1 MRKLSIISIVLAL
14 FCLAS
19 CEINRNPVIIVQ
31 PTLSAVIESDPE
43 IIVAGQWVEFEVVE
57 SLISEPENAVKQV
70 FWTVN
75 GNTLLQDYC
84 FQVGN
89 VLKAKVYVEP
99 GVTNLDVKVEVA
111 YYAGSGSAS
120 ASRERSFTV
129 VQPDVHQFLWG
140 TSMEVVEDNI
150 RAQVVEKENALFY
163 PQVVSEYWTSIHALV
178 PNMFVSAEYQF
189 DNYERLIKLT
199 EAYVLKQEDTS
210 DFSYQRITYQ
220 FAIVYYRLSHA
231 IAMQPLIPTWSIT
244 PTAEQ
249 TAALNAVLTDY
260 SSSTDE
266 QKIIVGK
273 AIANDELSIQAESTS
288 ATNTLVRYT
297 CHAGEPGSVDFMMR
311 FTPRV
316 Q

>member
-1 MRKLSIISIVLAL
+1 MRKLSIISIVLGL

-75 GNTLLQDYC
+75 DNTLRQDYC
-84 FQVGN
+84 YQVGN

-99 GVTNLDVKVEVA
+99 GVTNLDVKVEVS
-111 YYAGSGSAS
+111 YNAGSGSAS

-129 VQPDVHQFLWG
+129 VQPDVHQFIWG
-140 TSMEVVEDNI
+140 NSMDVVEDNI

-163 PQVVSEYWTSIHALV
+163 PQVVSEYWTINTSPIA
-178 PNMFVSAEYQF
+178 NMFVCAEYQF

-199 EAYVLKQEDTS
+199 EAYVLKQADTS
-210 DFSYQRITYQ
+210 DASYKKITYQ
-220 FAIVYYRLSHA
+220 CIIAYHQLSETFGMHPA
-231 IAMQPLIPTWSIT
+231 TPTWSIT

-249 TAALNAVLTDY
+249 TAALNAVFASY
-260 SSSTDE
+260 SSSTPE
-266 QKIIVGK
+266 QRVIVGK

-297 CHAGEPGSVDFMMR
+297 CNAGEPGSVDFMMR
-311 FTPRV
+311 FTPRL